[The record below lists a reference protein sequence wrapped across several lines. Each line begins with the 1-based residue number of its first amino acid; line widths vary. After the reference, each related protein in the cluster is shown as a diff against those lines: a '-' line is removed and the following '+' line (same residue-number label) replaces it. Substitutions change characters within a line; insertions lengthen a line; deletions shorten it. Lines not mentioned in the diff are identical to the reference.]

1 MSDKPA
7 IVVSRPVIVVSRRVP
22 PAVAGRLSRD
32 YQPRFNDEDRLLP
45 TEELLARAKGADGL
59 LICHTERMTAALIG
73 RLPDTIRVIAN
84 YSVGVDHVDLAA
96 ARARGLIV
104 TNTPE
109 VLNDAT
115 AELTMLLML
124 GAARRA
130 SEGERL
136 VRADEW
142 SSWSLAFMVGAELT
156 GKRLGIVGMGG
167 VGRVTARRAMGFD
180 MEVHYHNRH
189 RLDAAGESGAI
200 YHDSIE
206 DMLPH
211 AQFLALHCPA
221 TPETEGLLNAERIA
235 LLPDG
240 AIVVNAA
247 RGAVVDDG
255 ALIAALRSGK
265 VAAAGLDVFN
275 NEPAID
281 PAYRELENVFL
292 LPHVG
297 SATRE
302 TRDAMGF
309 RALDNLDAVFAGR
322 EPRDR
327 VA

>member
-1 MSDKPA
+1 MSDK
-7 IVVSRPVIVVSRRVP
+7 PVIVVSRKVP

-32 YQPRFNDEDRLLP
+32 YRPRFNDEDRLLP
-45 TEELLARAKGADGL
+45 IEELLARAKGADGL
-59 LICHTERMTAALIG
+59 LICHTERMTAEVIG

-96 ARARGLIV
+96 AKARGLVV
-104 TNTPE
+104 TNTPD

-115 AELTMLLML
+115 AELTMLLVL

-136 VRADEW
+136 MRADEW
-142 SSWSLAFMVGAELT
+142 SSWSLSFMVGAEVT
-156 GKRLGIVGMGG
+156 GKRLGIIGMGG

-180 MEVHYHNRH
+180 MEVHYHNRN
-189 RLDAAGESGAI
+189 RLDGALEAGAI
-200 YHDSIE
+200 FHQSIE
-206 DMLPH
+206 DLLPL
-211 AQFLALHCPA
+211 AQFLVLHCPA
-221 TPETEGLLNAERIA
+221 TPETEGLLNARRIA

-247 RGAVVDDG
+247 RGAVVDDE

-275 NEPAID
+275 NEPDIN
-281 PAYRELENVFL
+281 PAYRELENIFL